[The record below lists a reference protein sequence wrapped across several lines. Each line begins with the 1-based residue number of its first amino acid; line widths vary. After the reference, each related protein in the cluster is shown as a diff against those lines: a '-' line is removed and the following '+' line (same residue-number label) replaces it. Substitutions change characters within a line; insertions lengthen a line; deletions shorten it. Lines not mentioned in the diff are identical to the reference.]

1 MVKLR
6 SRPRLRSATAA
17 LACASTLVL
26 LAACS
31 SGTSSSGGSQPTAS
45 SAPSGL
51 SALAAGAQKEGGLTW
66 YNADAPATNTAVQTA
81 FEKAYPG
88 VKLNVVRLDPSPL
101 ESRYATEES
110 SGQVQADV
118 VTLAGAP
125 FFTSGES
132 KGWFAKLTSKEV
144 PSVAN
149 WTSLGQA
156 NWDGQ
161 VATVGVAPIG
171 WVNNSG
177 KVNQPG
183 TTTTVTWQ
191 ALLSSRYKGQLAL
204 VNPELAAPWLD
215 LVYFWY
221 KAYGASFLKSI
232 RSQDFKLIDDAIT
245 GVQSVAAGQYGTL
258 LFDSGA
264 AYNGL
269 ITAKA
274 PVKFFR
280 PAATTGVVYQQT
292 MSAKAPHPDAA
303 RLFMNWMMS
312 QQGQEVFNGAPAG
325 TGTVAGASML
335 PNVPGTV
342 PLGSSYVPPDDPAAQ
357 AMKSTLMSLLGVPP
371 NS

>member
-6 SRPRLRSATAA
+6 RRPRLMSATGA
-17 LACASTLVL
+17 LTCASTLLL

-31 SGTSSSGGSQPTAS
+31 SGTTSGSGSQAAAS
-45 SAPSGL
+45 STKSGL
-51 SALAAGAQKEGGLTW
+51 QALIDGAQKEGGLTW
-66 YNADAPATNTAVQTA
+66 YNSDAPATNSAVQAA

-118 VTLAGAP
+118 VTFAGAS

-149 WTSLGQA
+149 WTSLGAA
-156 NWDGQ
+156 NWNGQ

-171 WVNNSG
+171 WVNNSSRV
-177 KVNQPG
+177 KQPG

-191 ALLSSRYKGQLAL
+191 ALLNSRYKGQLAL
-204 VNPELAAPWLD
+204 TNPELAGPWLD

-221 KAYGASFLKSI
+221 KTYGPGFLKDI
-232 RSQDFKLIDDAIT
+232 RNQGFKVIDDAIT

-269 ITAKA
+269 ITANA

-280 PAATTGVVYQQT
+280 PAATTGVVYQQS

-303 RLFMNWMMS
+303 KLFMNWMMS

-325 TGTVAGASML
+325 KGTVSQASVL

-342 PLGSSYVPPDDPAAQ
+342 PLGSGYVAPDDPAAQ